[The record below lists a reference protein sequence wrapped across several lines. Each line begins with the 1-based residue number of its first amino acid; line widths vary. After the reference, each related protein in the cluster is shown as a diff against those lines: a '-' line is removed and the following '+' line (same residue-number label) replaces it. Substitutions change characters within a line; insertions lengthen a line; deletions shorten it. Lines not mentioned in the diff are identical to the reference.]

1 MKQKNIK
8 KLPIGISTFK
18 KIIEGDY
25 LYIDKTK
32 EAYDVINSNSYAFLS
47 RPRRFGKSLFLDTLK
62 EIFQGNKKLFEGLY
76 IYDKWDWSLTYPVIK
91 ISFSGDL
98 RNIEGVKR
106 NICNTLKYNQRNL
119 GIVCDE
125 NQEYDTCFSDLI
137 AQAYKQYNQRVVI
150 LIDEYD
156 KAILDNLDQMEVAK
170 ENREVLKSFYGVMK
184 DNDQYIQFV
193 FLTGVSKFSKAS
205 IFSGLNNLRDISLLP
220 QFGTI
225 CGYTQN
231 DIETT
236 FLPYLQ
242 GVDLERLKMW
252 YNGYNFLND
261 KVYNPFDIL
270 LFIDGGHR
278 YRNYWFNTGTP
289 SFLLKLFQQG
299 SYNLAKFENLKVE
312 EALLEAFD
320 IEKLNLATV
329 MFQSGYLTIKEEV
342 ERRNKISYILT
353 YPNLETKMSFHD
365 YLIGYFVENQTDK
378 NEIQNSLIDM
388 LEEANLDGL
397 EQVLK
402 SLFASLAYNNFSK
415 NNIQNYEG
423 FYASVIYAYFAGVGF
438 DDIKAEDATNRG
450 RIDLTVFIDDKVYI
464 FEFKVNQSGALEQIK
479 SKKYHE
485 KYMADFNEIYL
496 VGVEFNSNERNLV
509 DYVWERVF

>member
-8 KLPIGISTFK
+8 RLPIGISTFK
-18 KIIEGDY
+18 QIIKENYIY
-25 LYIDKTK
+25 LDKTK
-32 EAYDVINSNSYAFLS
+32 EAYDVISSNKYAFLS

-76 IYDKWDWSLTYPVIK
+76 IYDKWDWSVQYPVIK
-91 ISFSGDL
+91 LSFSGDL
-98 RNIEGVKR
+98 RNVEGVKR
-106 NICNTLKYNQRNL
+106 NIRNSLKYNQRNL

-125 NQEYDTCFSDLI
+125 IQEYDTCFSDLI
-137 AQAYKQYNQRVVI
+137 SHAYAKYNQRVVI

-170 ENREVLKSFYGVMK
+170 ENREILKSFYGVMK

-220 QFGTI
+220 QFGTV

-236 FLPYLQ
+236 FLPYLE
-242 GVDLERLKMW
+242 GVDLKRLKIW

-270 LFIDGGHR
+270 LFIDSHCEFS
-278 YRNYWFNTGTP
+278 NYWFNTGTP
-289 SFLLKLFQQG
+289 SFLVKLFQEQN
-299 SYNLAKFENLKVE
+299 YNLAQFENLRVP
-312 EALLEAFD
+312 LSILDAFD
-320 IEKLNLATV
+320 IEKLNLQTV
-329 MFQSGYLTIKEEV
+329 MFQSGYLTIKEKRQ
-342 ERRNKISYILT
+342 RRSRIEYILT
-353 YPNLETKMSFHD
+353 YPNLETKMSFND
-365 YLIGYFVENQTDK
+365 YLIDYFVESPIEK
-378 NEIQNSLIDM
+378 NDVQNGLIDM

-415 NNIQNYEG
+415 NSIQNYEG

-450 RIDLTVFIDDKVYI
+450 RIDLSVFIDDKVYI

-479 SKKYHE
+479 SKNYHE
-485 KYMADFNEIYL
+485 KYRADFNEIYI

-509 DYVWERVF
+509 EYIWERVF

>member
-1 MKQKNIK
+1 
-8 KLPIGISTFK
+8 
-18 KIIEGDY
+18 
-25 LYIDKTK
+25 
-32 EAYDVINSNSYAFLS
+32 
-47 RPRRFGKSLFLDTLK
+47 
-62 EIFQGNKKLFEGLY
+62 
-76 IYDKWDWSLTYPVIK
+76 
-91 ISFSGDL
+91 
-98 RNIEGVKR
+98 
-106 NICNTLKYNQRNL
+106 
-119 GIVCDE
+119 
-125 NQEYDTCFSDLI
+125 
-137 AQAYKQYNQRVVI
+137 
-150 LIDEYD
+150 
-156 KAILDNLDQMEVAK
+156 
-170 ENREVLKSFYGVMK
+170 MK

-220 QFGTI
+220 QFGTV

-236 FLPYLQ
+236 FLPYLE
-242 GVDLERLKMW
+242 GVDFQRLKIW

-289 SFLLKLFQQG
+289 SFLLKLFKQG

-320 IEKLNLATV
+320 IEKLNLETV

-365 YLIGYFVENQTDK
+365 YLIGYFVKNQTEK

-397 EQVLK
+397 EEVLK

-450 RIDLTVFIDDKVYI
+450 RIDLSVFIDDKVYI

-479 SKKYHE
+479 SKNYHE
-485 KYMADFNEIYL
+485 KYKADFNEIYI
-496 VGVEFNSNERNLV
+496 VGVEFDSNKRNLV
-509 DYVWERVF
+509 EYLWERVL